1 MYEPDA
7 DSCFV
12 SVKKD
17 GIRSLHYNNG
27 LEWSPLL
34 YDRKQLSAN
43 IVPKQ
48 ASLRVYTEGILM
60 SLPTPDFSKKLRLT
74 IHGDPEIL
82 TCHF

>member
-1 MYEPDA
+1 M
-7 DSCFV
+7 
-12 SVKKD
+12 KKE

-34 YDRKQLSAN
+34 YDRKQLAAN

-60 SLPTPDFSKKLRLT
+60 SLPTPDFSKNLVLPNT
-74 IHGDPEIL
+74 ETDLNFLI
-82 TCHF
+82 